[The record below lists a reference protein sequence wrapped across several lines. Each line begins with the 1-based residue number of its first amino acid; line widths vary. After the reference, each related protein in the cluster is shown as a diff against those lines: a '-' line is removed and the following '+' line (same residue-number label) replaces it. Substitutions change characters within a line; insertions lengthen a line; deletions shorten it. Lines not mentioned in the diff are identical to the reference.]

1 MLASPFD
8 VQPIIARLQQLVPAP
23 TLRQVQGAA
32 AYASVQQLAAFAPPC
47 AYVILAREKSRPHA
61 PGNGM
66 PNVQRRMVQ
75 QVDVTFGVLVAVQNF
90 REQLGAQS
98 QDSLLAV
105 LGAIRGALLGW
116 VPPGASQPIS
126 LQQGDLM
133 QYDAGRS
140 LWADVY
146 QTNHVIGVD
155 PS

>member
-8 VQPIIARLQQLVPAP
+8 VQPVIARIATLVPAP

-32 AYASVQQLAAFAPPC
+32 AYASVQQLANFAPPC
-47 AYVILAREKSRPHA
+47 AYVILAREKARPHPA
-61 PGNGM
+61 GNGM
-66 PNVQRRMVQ
+66 PNVQQRMVQ
-75 QVDVTFGVLVAVQNF
+75 QVDVTFGVMVAVQNF

-98 QDSLLAV
+98 QDSLLSV
-105 LGAIRGALLGW
+105 LGAVRGALLGW

-126 LQQGDLM
+126 LQQGNLL

-140 LWADVY
+140 LWADVF

-155 PS
+155 P